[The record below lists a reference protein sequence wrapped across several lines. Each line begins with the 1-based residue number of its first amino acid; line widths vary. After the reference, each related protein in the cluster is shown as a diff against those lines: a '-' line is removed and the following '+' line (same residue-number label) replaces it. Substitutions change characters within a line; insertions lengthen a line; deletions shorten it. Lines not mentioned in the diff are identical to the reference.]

1 MMHIH
6 LTEVLK
12 KGLLNKNALTSYT
25 HTHTHTHTHTQEEH
39 ANRICL

>member
-1 MMHIH
+1 MMYIH
-6 LTEVLK
+6 LTEVLE

-25 HTHTHTHTHTQEEH
+25 HTTHKYTHTQKEH